1 MKFVLPAL
9 ALATALSASLTVP
22 AAAQPAFPP
31 PPPELGPP
39 PPPPGPPERW
49 VIEPGHWH
57 WNGYRYVWVR
67 RHWIPVRAGF
77 AHFVPGHWANTP
89 GGPRWIPSHWA
100 P

>member
-9 ALATALSASLTVP
+9 ALATALSAGLTVP
-22 AAAQPAFPP
+22 AAAQPAFPA

-39 PPPPGPPERW
+39 PPPPGPPERF

-57 WNGYRYVWVR
+57 WNGYRYVWVH
-67 RHWIPVRAGF
+67 RHWIAVRPGY
-77 AHFVPGHWANTP
+77 AHFVPGHWAPTP